1 MAMAGNRGL
10 GAGYRWGSLEGGVVV
25 RVRAVDA
32 EVDCTGEGLLHGWIF
47 VSRGAAGGPCW
58 VSRGE
63 GYCYR

>member
-32 EVDCTGEGLLHGWIF
+32 EVDCTGEGLLLHGWICLK
-47 VSRGAAGGPCW
+47 GCW
-58 VSRGE
+58 RSVCRE
-63 GYCYR
+63 EKVTVTDI